1 MNRTTNWRADQSLS
15 LLLGQ
20 ALMLMVSVVLVLG
33 SCAVIQ
39 IAHG

>member
-1 MNRTTNWRADQSLS
+1 MNRTSNWRADQSLS

-33 SCAVIQ
+33 SCAIIR
-39 IAHG
+39 IAQG

>member
-1 MNRTTNWRADQSLS
+1 MKATSNWRADQSLS

-33 SCAVIQ
+33 SCAVLQ
-39 IAHG
+39 LAQG